1 MISSWEI
8 EKQLTPF
15 NFRRPTAT
23 IIDDST
29 ATKVE
34 TIIPTDWASENVLR
48 KSNLTELGAT
58 DVVIFGEVHRLT
70 QLVSGITWGSQHPN
84 GLFAWHTFESEGGK
98 SITMLGCREGLWGEA
113 AGSLVRVLRKFS
125 KTQCLIYVSKV
136 GSLAE
141 NVSANERIATG
152 DESTLGDK
160 DIAWDDPLRDMK
172 SIASS
177 DLVLR
182 GRHVSVPSPLCETKE
197 WLRHWQETCA
207 WVDCETWHMAQAAKD
222 VEVKFGYLHIVS
234 DNLAE
239 EDGENLSNE
248 DCDEIQNANGNP
260 YVPVAPIAIPVVG
273 GVPVVPPVGGG
284 GGGGGGAGADST
296 TTTTSSSPSSS
307 SSPPTPTSSISA
319 SPSSSSV
326 DPITSAVELSSG
338 SSIMEVVT
346 VTSPETTIEV
356 IETAT
361 SAAPAATSAA
371 PSPVPCYN
379 YDWKSYGWCCPGP
392 DSPCQNDLGTC
403 YFDGTG
409 ATNVLPNTA
418 ACPPGEGARS

>member
-1 MISSWEI
+1 MCKTLREYIYQRVHQDIKRPGWQKIRVTGLLQRDPPAMISSWEI

-29 ATKVE
+29 LEIHCFPCPAFVQHYSRVISTYLQFENRATKVE
-34 TIIPTDWASENVLR
+34 TIIPTNSASENVLR
-48 KSNLTELGAT
+48 QSNLTKLGAT

-98 SITMLGCREGLWGEA
+98 SITMLGCKEGLWGEA

-160 DIAWDDPLRDMK
+160 AIAWDDPLRDLK
-172 SIASS
+172 SISSS

-248 DCDEIQNANGNP
+248 DCDEIQ
-260 YVPVAPIAIPVVG
+260 
-273 GVPVVPPVGGG
+273 
-284 GGGGGGAGADST
+284 SKR
-296 TTTTSSSPSSS
+296 
-307 SSPPTPTSSISA
+307 
-319 SPSSSSV
+319 
-326 DPITSAVELSSG
+326 ELLFRK
-338 SSIMEVVT
+338 
-346 VTSPETTIEV
+346 
-356 IETAT
+356 IETILREFIAT
-361 SAAPAATSAA
+361 LDTQPAG
-371 PSPVPCYN
+371 
-379 YDWKSYGWCCPGP
+379 D
-392 DSPCQNDLGTC
+392 
-403 YFDGTG
+403 
-409 ATNVLPNTA
+409 TA
-418 ACPPGEGARS
+418 ITQST